1 MPQFRRRMNSEFVDP
16 KTSSLLRDYRPLT
29 GVYDEMLAEGGEPRG
44 HWQKFIGSFENLGL
58 NELAHRRDATAR
70 ILREHGVTYNIYG
83 DTRGQGRPWALD
95 LAPLII
101 PPDEWRKLEAG
112 LAQRTRLL
120 NLILADFYGPQ
131 QLFKEGVL
139 PPALLQANP
148 AFLRPCHGIV
158 PAKNIFLFLHAV
170 DLARSADGQWWALS
184 DRTQA
189 PSGAGYALENRIV
202 LSRVLPDEFREG
214 HVERLAG
221 FFQIMRNSLRSLATR
236 AAGQPNVVLLTP
248 GPHNETYFEH
258 VYLAKYLGFPLVEG
272 GDLTV
277 RDRRVFLKTLEGLQ
291 PVDVILRRTDD
302 AFCDTLELRAD
313 SFLGVP
319 GLVEAARAGNVA
331 LANALGSGVV
341 ETPAL
346 AAFLPGL
353 ARRLLGEELKLPSVA
368 TWWCGQEKEHAY
380 VRKNL
385 RDLVVKRMF
394 SRGINSEPVFGG
406 GLDDAE
412 REKLFADM
420 RDMPF
425 DFVAQERVSLSTV
438 PVWERGQLDPRPLVM
453 RAYVCATPE
462 GFTVMPG
469 GLTRFSTS
477 PDRLIV
483 SMQSGGGSKD
493 TWIIADGPVLQL
505 SLLQTKTQIV
515 RLERAA
521 AEVPSRVADNLFWLG
536 RYAERLED
544 TVRSLRCVLVRLAG
558 EMGSQETPD
567 LNALVKLL
575 ANLDLFPPK
584 FREQHTLA
592 GVEREVYLLI
602 YQPHRLGAVRE
613 VQARLSQIAYT
624 SRDRFSVDTWRILNK
639 LQTDARPRPGRVPI
653 SEVLALLNTLIVDL
667 AAFAGMEMENMT
679 RGHGW
684 QFLDIGRRLER
695 AKNMVTLVKGA
706 LKVEPADPG
715 ALEPVLE
722 IADSVM
728 TYRRR
733 YFAQP
738 QWAPTL
744 DLLLADEGN
753 PRSLAFQMKA
763 LAGHSANLPH
773 EGGRRPEHRQIDAVN
788 GLLGGADFPALVEQ
802 QLTGAGEA
810 VTGLLTRITAELNG
824 LSDALTHQYFTHA
837 TAQVS

>member
-1 MPQFRRRMNSEFVDP
+1 MNSEVVEQTDAP
-16 KTSSLLRDYRPLT
+16 LLEGYRPP
-29 GVYDEMLAEGGEPRG
+29 GGAYDEMLAAKGGPRP
-44 HWQKFIGSFENLGL
+44 HWQKFMEAFEKLGL
-58 NELAHRRDATAR
+58 PELTTRRDTAAR
-70 ILREHGVTYNIYG
+70 ILREHGVTYNVYG
-83 DTRGQGRPWALD
+83 DARGQGRPWALD

-101 PPDEWRKLEAG
+101 PPDEWHQVEAG

-120 NLILADFYGPQ
+120 NLILADFYGRQ
-131 QLFKEGVL
+131 QLFRDGVL

-148 AFLRPCHGIV
+148 GFLRACHGIV

-170 DLARSADGQWWALS
+170 DLARSRDGQWWALS

-202 LSRVLPDEFREG
+202 LSRVLPDEFREC
-214 HVERLAG
+214 HAERLAG
-221 FFQIMRNSLRSLATR
+221 FFQIMRNTLRSLARRNTS
-236 AAGQPNVVLLTP
+236 QPNVVLLTP
-248 GPHNETYFEH
+248 GPFNETYFEH
-258 VYLAKYLGFPLVEG
+258 VYLARYLGFQLVEG
-272 GDLTV
+272 GDLAV

-302 AFCDTLELRAD
+302 AFCDPLELRAD

-319 GLVEAARAGNVA
+319 GLVEAARAENVTI
-331 LANALGSGVV
+331 ANALGSGVV

-380 VRKNL
+380 VREHL
-385 RDLVVKRMF
+385 PDLVVKRVF
-394 SRGINSEPVFGG
+394 SRSINSEPVFGDS
-406 GLDDAE
+406 LSAAE
-412 REKLFADM
+412 REKLFAEM

-425 DFVAQERVSLSTV
+425 DFVAQERVSLSTA
-438 PVWERGQLDPRPLVM
+438 PVWERGRLEPRPLVM
-453 RAYVCATPE
+453 RAYVGASPV
-462 GFTVMPG
+462 GYTVMPG
-469 GLTRFSTS
+469 GLTRFSNS
-477 PDRLIV
+477 PDRLVV

-493 TWIIADGPVLQL
+493 TWVVTDGPVNPL

-544 TVRSLRCVLVRLAG
+544 TLRLLRCVLVRLAG
-558 EMGSQETPD
+558 EMGSEETPD
-567 LNALVKLL
+567 LTALVRLL
-575 ANLDLFPPK
+575 TNLDLFPPK
-584 FREQHTLA
+584 FRERHSLA
-592 GVEREVYLLI
+592 AVEREIYLLI
-602 YQPHRLGAVRE
+602 YQPYRLGAVRE
-613 VQARLSQIAYT
+613 VQGRLSQIAFS
-624 SRDRFSVDTWRILNK
+624 SRDRFSADTWRILNK
-639 LQTDARPRPGRVPI
+639 LQMDARPRPGRVPI
-653 SEVLALLNTLIVDL
+653 AEVLTLLNTLIVDL
-667 AAFAGMEMENMT
+667 AAFAGLEMENMT

-684 QFLDIGRRLER
+684 RFLDIGRRLER
-695 AKNMVTLVKGA
+695 AKNMITLVQGA
-706 LKVEPADPG
+706 LKVEPVDPG
-715 ALEPVLE
+715 ALEPILE

-744 DLLLADEGN
+744 DLLLADESN
-753 PRSLAFQMKA
+753 PRSLAFQMNA
-763 LAGHSANLPH
+763 LADHAANLPH
-773 EGGRRPEHRQIDAVN
+773 EGGGWRNHVQI
-788 GLLGGADFPALVEQ
+788 
-802 QLTGAGEA
+802 EA
-810 VTGLLTRITAELNG
+810 VTGLLGRADFPALAEAQLAGRGERLSELLTRCTVELQS

-837 TAQVS
+837 AAQVS